1 MQSHQNPVAAILHM
15 ENQFASFPLIF
26 AFLVFLAVVLK
37 IWKKCN
43 SKSSTSK
50 PPPVPGPPKLP
61 FIGNLHLLTSN
72 LPYLCLRNLANK
84 YGPVMHLQLG
94 EISTFV
100 VSSLETAKEVTKTH
114 DLILANRPS
123 IHAAKLV
130 TYNFSDLVLAPYG
143 EHWRQ
148 LRKICTVELLSA
160 KRVQTFRSIREE
172 EVSNLIKSISSKAGS
187 VVNLRKLLR
196 SLALSITARAAFG
209 EKCKQQEEFKQIVP
223 DIVSL
228 FTGLSLI
235 DVFPSIKLFHLIH
248 AMRPKHKRLHQKVD
262 EILENIIKEHRANLV
277 TGGTGEVE
285 TTNLVDVLLNL
296 QDHGALEIPLTTDSI
311 KGFIMNVFTAGSE
324 PFSLVVEWAL
334 SEMMKNPKVLEKAQA
349 EVRHVFSSKGYVG
362 AAGLPEL
369 KYLNLVIKES
379 MRLHMPA
386 PLLLPRESRE
396 RCEIKGYEIPAKSR
410 VIVNVWAI
418 ARDPKYWTEA
428 DKFNPERF
436 SDGAIDYKGTNFEFL
451 PFGGGRRLCPG
462 ISFGTAIIELALA
475 NLLYYF
481 DWKLPEGKKPE
492 DLDMTEIFKAALTRK
507 YDLCV
512 IPIPYYPKSSM

>member
-1 MQSHQNPVAAILHM
+1 M

-61 FIGNLHLLTSN
+61 FIGNLYLLTSN

-100 VSSLETAKEVTKTH
+100 VSSLEAAKEVMKTH

-123 IHAAKLV
+123 IHAAKQV

-160 KRVQTFRSIREE
+160 KRVRTFRSIREE

-187 VVNLRKLLR
+187 VVNLRKMLR

-235 DVFPSIKLFHLIH
+235 DVFPSIKLFNLIH
-248 AMRPKHKRLHQKVD
+248 AMRPRHKRLHQKVD

-277 TGGTGEVE
+277 TGGTGEAE

-334 SEMMKNPKVLEKAQA
+334 SEMMKNPKVMEKAQA
-349 EVRHVFSSKGYVG
+349 EVRHVFSSKGYVDE
-362 AAGLPEL
+362 AGLPEL

-436 SDGAIDYKGTNFEFL
+436 SDGAIDYRGTNFEFL

-475 NLLYYF
+475 NLLYHF

-507 YDLCV
+507 CDLCV
-512 IPIPYYPKSSM
+512 IPIPHYPKSSM